1 MPSVAIISK
10 PNKPE
15 LKEVLS
21 GIIEWLQAHK
31 YEVVLDPDSASYIS
45 GHKQATRE
53 KLCEHR
59 PEFAVVLGGDGT
71 LLAAARAVAHSGI
84 PLLAVNL
91 GSLGFL
97 TEVSLAELYSHLR
110 SITDRCCQI
119 EERSMLH
126 CRLIRNGRVHDEY
139 EALNDLVLKG
149 TAARLADFEL
159 SVNGRRVTE
168 YKADAVI
175 VATPTGSTAYSLAA
189 GGPILVPSVKAFLI
203 TPVSPHALTH
213 RPLVVEESSKI
224 SVVASLGPEEGFLS
238 IDGQVSVPIRT
249 GDCVECEL
257 AEYRVKLMR
266 EKNGQK
272 FFDVLRTK
280 LHWGER

>member
-97 TEVSLAELYSHLR
+97 TEVSLAELYSHL
-110 SITDRCCQI
+110 
-119 EERSMLH
+119 
-126 CRLIRNGRVHDEY
+126 
-139 EALNDLVLKG
+139 
-149 TAARLADFEL
+149 
-159 SVNGRRVTE
+159 
-168 YKADAVI
+168 
-175 VATPTGSTAYSLAA
+175 
-189 GGPILVPSVKAFLI
+189 
-203 TPVSPHALTH
+203 
-213 RPLVVEESSKI
+213 
-224 SVVASLGPEEGFLS
+224 
-238 IDGQVSVPIRT
+238 
-249 GDCVECEL
+249 
-257 AEYRVKLMR
+257 
-266 EKNGQK
+266 
-272 FFDVLRTK
+272 
-280 LHWGER
+280 

>member
-1 MPSVAIISK
+1 MPTAAIISK

-15 LKEVLS
+15 LQEVLC
-21 GIIEWLQAHK
+21 GVINWLQEHG
-31 YEVVLDPDSASYIS
+31 YDVVLDPDSASYVS
-45 GHKQATRE
+45 GCRQAPRE
-53 KLCEHR
+53 HLHGER

-71 LLAAARAVAHSGI
+71 LLAAARAFASARV

-97 TEVSLAELYSHLR
+97 TEVSLPELYVHLR
-110 SITDRCCQI
+110 SITEHCCI
-119 EERSMLH
+119 IDERAMLH
-126 CRLIRNGRVHDEY
+126 CRLIRNDKVEFDHD
-139 EALNDLVLKG
+139 ALNDVVMKA
-149 TAARLADFEL
+149 TAARLADFKL
-159 SVNGRRVTE
+159 SINGQRVTE
-168 YKADAVI
+168 YKSDALI

-189 GGPILVPSVKAFLI
+189 GGPILVPSVKVLLI

-224 SVVASLGPEEGFLS
+224 SVVVAVGPEEGYLS
-238 IDGQVSVPIRT
+238 IDGQVSIPIKT
-249 GDCVECEL
+249 GDRVECEL
-257 AEYRVKLMR
+257 AGYRVRLMR
-266 EKNGQK
+266 ERDGSK

>member
-1 MPSVAIISK
+1 MPTVAVISK

-15 LKEVLS
+15 LKDVLA
-21 GIIEWLQAHK
+21 GVIAWLQK
-31 YEVVLDPDSASYIS
+31 NGYEVILDPDSASYI
-45 GHKQATRE
+45 GTYRKAPRE
-53 KLCEHR
+53 EMHEHH

-71 LLAAARAVAHSGI
+71 LLAAARVFAHARI

-97 TEVSLAELYSHLR
+97 TEVSLDELYTHLD
-110 SITDRCCQI
+110 SIRANCCLI
-119 EERSMLH
+119 DERSMLH
-126 CRLIRNGRVHDEY
+126 CRLTRNGTVVYEHD
-139 EALNDLVLKG
+139 ALNDVVMKA

-159 SVNGRRVTE
+159 SVNGQRVTE
-168 YKADAVI
+168 YKADALI

-213 RPLVVEESSKI
+213 RPLIVEESSKI
-224 SVVASLGPEEGFLS
+224 SVTVSVGHDDGFLS
-238 IDGQVSVPIRT
+238 MDGQVSVPIRN
-249 GDCVECEL
+249 GDHVECEL
-257 AEYRVKLMR
+257 AKYRVQLMR
-266 EKNGQK
+266 ERDGQK

>member
-1 MPSVAIISK
+1 MPTAAIITK

-15 LKEVLS
+15 LKDVLS
-21 GIIEWLQAHK
+21 GVIRWLEQHG
-31 YEVVLDPDSASYIS
+31 YDVVIDPASGTYVS
-45 GHKQATRE
+45 GYKQTERQQLHVF
-53 KLCEHR
+53 K

-71 LLAAARAVAHSGI
+71 LLAAARALAHAGI

-97 TEVSLAELYSHLR
+97 TEVSLAELYTHLE
-110 SITDRCCQI
+110 SITKQCCII

-126 CRLIRNGRVHDEY
+126 ARIVRDGKVLYDH
-139 EALNDLVLKG
+139 EALNDVVMKS

-159 SVNGRRVTE
+159 SINGYRVAD
-168 YKADAVI
+168 YKADALI
-175 VATPTGSTAYSLAA
+175 LATPTGSTAYSLAA
-189 GGPILVPSVKAFLI
+189 GGPILAPGVRAFVI

-213 RPLVVEESSKI
+213 RPLVVEDSSKMEVTI
-224 SVVASLGPEEGFLS
+224 TIGFEGAFLTV
-238 IDGQVSVPIRT
+238 DGQVSVPIQS
-249 GDCVECEL
+249 GDRVQGEL
-257 AEYRVKLMR
+257 SKFRVKLMR
-266 EKNGQK
+266 ERNGQK